1 MHIVQLANFV
11 TSTSGGQRFALESI
25 GQKYVARGHQ
35 CTLVTPGKHGEVRG
49 EGLRTYVQVPG
60 IRVPFSGGYRAI
72 VRRKALQKVL
82 LELQPDIIEV
92 SDKTTL
98 AWVPLWAKAH
108 GIRTVLFSHERVTD
122 VVLERF
128 PSWLPI
134 ARIILPIIQK
144 MKVQVDAVVCA
155 SKYSAD
161 EFSDVSDKLCVIPLG
176 VDHEVFYP
184 HKASTEVSEIPTV
197 LFAGRLSFEKRPH
210 VVVAAARELALRG
223 VQARFVFAGDGPMRK
238 KLQRMVDGLDVEFV
252 GRVADRNELAALMSS
267 VDVTIAPSPYET
279 FGLSILESLACGTP
293 VIVAN
298 KGAGI
303 ELITGGCGLA
313 VEPSGAMIADAVM
326 LLLLESRELMRKRCV
341 QRARDL
347 RWDTCADQF
356 LSLYTSLISHSW
368 EAAA

>member
-11 TSTSGGQRFALESI
+11 TPTSGGQRFALESI

-35 CTLVTPGKHGEVRG
+35 CTLVTPGKHGKAWG
-49 EGLRTYVQVPG
+49 DGLRTYIQVPG

-72 VRRKALQKVL
+72 VRRKALQDVL

-108 GIRTVLFSHERVTD
+108 GIRTVLFSHERVTY
-122 VVLERF
+122 VVHERF
-128 PSWLPI
+128 PTWLPI
-134 ARIILPIIQK
+134 ARFILPIIQR

-155 SKYSAD
+155 SQYSAD
-161 EFSDVSDKLCVIPLG
+161 EFSDVADKVQIIPLG
-176 VDHEVFYP
+176 VDHDVFHP
-184 HKASTEVSEIPTV
+184 RKAIIEVSEIPTV

-210 VVVAAARELALRG
+210 VAVAAARELALRG

-238 KLQRMVDGLDVEFV
+238 KLQRMVDGLDVDFI

-267 VDVTIAPSPYET
+267 ADVCIAPSPFET

-298 KGAGI
+298 TGAGV

-313 VEPSGAMIADAVM
+313 VEPSGAMIADAIM
-326 LLLLESRELMRKRCV
+326 LLLLESRELLRQRCV
-341 QRARDL
+341 QRARDM
-347 RWDTCADQF
+347 RWETCAAQF
-356 LSLYTSLISHSW
+356 LSLYTSLISQSW
-368 EAAA
+368 KAAA

>member
-11 TSTSGGQRFALESI
+11 TPTSGGQRFALESI
-25 GQKYVARGHQ
+25 GQEYVSRGHR
-35 CTLVTPGKHGEVRG
+35 CTLVTPGRRAESWG
-49 EGLRTYVQVPG
+49 EGLRTYSQVSG

-72 VRRKALQKVL
+72 VCRKELQVVL
-82 LELQPDIIEV
+82 LNLQPDVIEV

-98 AWVPLWAKAH
+98 AWVPKWAKSH
-108 GIRTVLFSHERVTD
+108 GIRTVLFSHERVAD
-122 VVLERF
+122 VVHERF

-134 ARIILPIIQK
+134 VRIILPIIQK
-144 MKVQVDAVVCA
+144 MKSQVDAVVCA
-155 SKYSAD
+155 SQYSAD
-161 EFSDVSDKLCVIPLG
+161 EFSDVADKLQIIPLG
-176 VDHEVFYP
+176 VDHGVFHP
-184 HKASTEVSEIPTV
+184 RIASMEVSEIPTV

-223 VQARFVFAGDGPMRK
+223 VRARFVFAGDGPMRK
-238 KLQRMVDGLDVEFV
+238 KLQSMVDGLNVEFV

-267 VDVTIAPSPYET
+267 ADVTIAPSPYET

-303 ELITGGCGLA
+303 ELIVGGCGLA
-313 VEPSGAMIADAVM
+313 VEPSGAMIADAIM
-326 LLLLESRELMRKRCV
+326 LLLLESRELLRQRCV
-341 QRARDL
+341 QRARNM
-347 RWDTCADQF
+347 RWETCADQF

>member
-11 TSTSGGQRFALESI
+11 TPTSGGQRFALESI

-35 CTLVTPGKHGEVRG
+35 CTLVTPGKHGEAWG
-49 EGLRTYVQVPG
+49 DGLRTYVQVPG

-72 VRRKALQKVL
+72 VRHKALQDVL

-122 VVLERF
+122 VVHERF

-134 ARIILPIIQK
+134 ARIIFPIIQK
-144 MKVQVDAVVCA
+144 MKSHVDAVVCA
-155 SKYSAD
+155 SQYSAD
-161 EFSDVSDKLCVIPLG
+161 EFRDVADKLLIIPLG
-176 VDHEVFYP
+176 VDHDVFHPRKLEVEP
-184 HKASTEVSEIPTV
+184 TEVPLV

-210 VVVAAARELALRG
+210 VAVAAARELALRG
-223 VQARFVFAGDGPMRK
+223 IRAKFVFAGDGPMRQ
-238 KLQRMVDGLDVEFV
+238 KLQNMVDGLDVDFI
-252 GRVADRNELAALMSS
+252 GRVADRNELAVLMSAA
-267 VDVTIAPSPYET
+267 DVCISPSPFET

-298 KGAGI
+298 KGAGV

-313 VEPSGAMIADAVM
+313 VEPTGAMVADAIM
-326 LLLLESRELMRKRCV
+326 LLLLESRELVRRRCM
-341 QRARDL
+341 QRAREMSWDSCSEEFLDL
-347 RWDTCADQF
+347 YM
-356 LSLYTSLISHSW
+356 SLTSRTMG
-368 EAAA
+368 AAA